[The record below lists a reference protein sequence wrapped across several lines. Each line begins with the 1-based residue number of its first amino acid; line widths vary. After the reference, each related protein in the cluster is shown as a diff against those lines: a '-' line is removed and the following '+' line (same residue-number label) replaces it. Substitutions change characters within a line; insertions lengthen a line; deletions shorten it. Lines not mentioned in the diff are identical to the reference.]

1 MKYRFFTFL
10 FCFTCF
16 SLLAQDGD
24 LNMKIVAHV
33 PVPEGGSGI
42 WHFVDKNKIEYAV
55 FGSKDAVIIYSLED
69 PAKPIERFRLPGV
82 NTIWREVYIYGDY
95 IYGVNDNQANGL
107 IIINMKNAPLNITG
121 KFWKANITANGQTAE
136 LNTCHTV
143 FVDDKGRLYLN
154 GCTPWRGTLI
164 FDISKQPENP
174 QYLGAQTKR
183 YCHDNFGRNDT
194 IWSADVLDGVLSI
207 WDIRNPAA
215 PKEMAAVTTPF
226 AFTHNAWP
234 SDDGKFVF
242 TTDERDNAYVASYDI
257 QDLANIKLLDKY
269 RPKDTEGKGVI
280 PHNTRYING
289 YLVTSFYTDGV
300 KITDVHRPDN
310 MVEVGSVDTWSG
322 PHGGFNGCWGV
333 SPFLPSGTIV
343 ASDIQGGLFVI
354 KPTYVRA
361 CYLEGKVVDSLTGFP
376 ISNATIE
383 ILAPRK
389 NGKTSDLKGEY
400 KTGYAVSGTYSVL
413 FNHPEYFPKT
423 ISVDLLNGV
432 VTFKDVKLK
441 PRNVLLSPKVIVKDA
456 KTLQNIPDVRVLFS
470 NPNRDKN
477 FITDQTGTV
486 DVQVFQDT
494 IPYDLFAGKWGYLHK
509 KVIFD
514 SQNPVPEITI
524 LMSKGYQD
532 DFLFDQG
539 WKVTSTASSGT
550 WTRGEPKGTFQG
562 GVAVAPELDLPND
575 FGVECY
581 ITGNE
586 GSTISD
592 DDIDN
597 GGTVLT
603 SPVMNLVTYNQPL
616 LSYSTWFA
624 NQSGSG
630 IPNDKM
636 VVRLNNGSQTVVLDE
651 ITSPDPKWTTKS
663 KIDLKSMITL
673 TDSMVLTI
681 DIADDNPG
689 HVLEGAFDGFLVTEG
704 RPVRAIDLVN
714 DKLNISGYPSRFNI
728 QTTIELN
735 LMPGLKNRNLEIF
748 NLNGILVSKIQ
759 VPEGVQNIFVGQE
772 LQTGMYSVRFVSEQG
787 ISNTIRILKF

>member
-376 ISNATIE
+376 INNATIE

-432 VTFKDVKLK
+432 VTLKDVKLK
-441 PRNVLLSPKVIVKDA
+441 PRNVLLNPKVIVKDA

-603 SPVMNLVTYNQPL
+603 SPVMNLITYNQPL

-714 DKLNISGYPSRFNI
+714 DKLNISAYPSRFNI

-735 LMPGLKNRNLEIF
+735 LMSGLKNRNLEIF

>member
-1 MKYRFFTFL
+1 
-10 FCFTCF
+10 
-16 SLLAQDGD
+16 
-24 LNMKIVAHV
+24 
-33 PVPEGGSGI
+33 
-42 WHFVDKNKIEYAV
+42 
-55 FGSKDAVIIYSLED
+55 
-69 PAKPIERFRLPGV
+69 
-82 NTIWREVYIYGDY
+82 
-95 IYGVNDNQANGL
+95 
-107 IIINMKNAPLNITG
+107 
-121 KFWKANITANGQTAE
+121 
-136 LNTCHTV
+136 
-143 FVDDKGRLYLN
+143 
-154 GCTPWRGTLI
+154 
-164 FDISKQPENP
+164 
-174 QYLGAQTKR
+174 
-183 YCHDNFGRNDT
+183 
-194 IWSADVLDGVLSI
+194 
-207 WDIRNPAA
+207 
-215 PKEMAAVTTPF
+215 
-226 AFTHNAWP
+226 
-234 SDDGKFVF
+234 
-242 TTDERDNAYVASYDI
+242 
-257 QDLANIKLLDKY
+257 
-269 RPKDTEGKGVI
+269 
-280 PHNTRYING
+280 NTRYING

-376 ISNATIE
+376 INNATIE

-432 VTFKDVKLK
+432 VTLKDVKLK
-441 PRNVLLSPKVIVKDA
+441 PRNVLLNPKVIVKDA

-597 GGTVLT
+597 GGTVLI

-714 DKLNISGYPSRFNI
+714 DKLNISAYPSRFNI

-735 LMPGLKNRNLEIF
+735 LMSGLKNRNLEIF

-772 LQTGMYSVRFVSEQG
+772 LQAGMYSVRFVSEQG

>member
-207 WDIRNPAA
+207 WDIKNPAA
-215 PKEMAAVTTPF
+215 AKELAAVTTPF

-376 ISNATIE
+376 INNATIE

-432 VTFKDVKLK
+432 VTLKDVKLK
-441 PRNVLLSPKVIVKDA
+441 PRNVLLNPKVIVKDA

-470 NPNRDKN
+470 NPNRDKY

-597 GGTVLT
+597 GGTVLI
-603 SPVMNLVTYNQPL
+603 SPVMNLITYNQPL

-714 DKLNISGYPSRFNI
+714 DKLNISAYPSRFNI

-735 LMPGLKNRNLEIF
+735 LMSGLKNRNLEIF

-772 LQTGMYSVRFVSEQG
+772 LQAGMYSVRFVSEQG